1 MKIKHNPAHIIAC
14 AEVVSNYNK
23 YFNYYQIYN
32 LIVDL
37 LEDTIK
43 RGELELNPEN
53 YRVETAGFILV
64 FNQADSEGIREV
76 EFLVDP
82 YIANLNNYMC
92 TSANKDVVSEVEAV
106 VNFNRIR

>member
-64 FNQADSEGIREV
+64 FNQVDSDGIREV

-82 YIANLNNYMC
+82 YIANLHDYQG
-92 TSANKDVVSEVEAV
+92 SAVNQDVVSEVEVV
-106 VNFNRIR
+106 VNFNRIQ

>member
-23 YFNYYQIYN
+23 NFDYYQIYN

-43 RGELELNPEN
+43 RGEPELNPGT
-53 YRVETAGFILV
+53 YRVEAAGFILV

-82 YIANLNNYMC
+82 YIANLHTYQG
-92 TSANKDVVSEVEAV
+92 SAADQDVVSEVEVV
-106 VNFNRIR
+106 VNFNRIQ

>member
-1 MKIKHNPAHIIAC
+1 MKIKYNPAHIIAC
-14 AEVVSNYNK
+14 AEVVSR
-23 YFNYYQIYN
+23 FNTRFSSFQVYN

-43 RGELELNPEN
+43 RGEVQINPN
-53 YRVETAGFILV
+53 TYRVETAGFILV

-82 YIANLNNYMC
+82 YIANLSNYQG
-92 TSANKDVVSEVEAV
+92 SAADQDVVSEVEVV
-106 VNFNRIR
+106 VNFKHIQ